1 MKAKRAGSKKTGQG
15 KPLDHNADLTHVKVL
30 GEEGELG
37 RDDLDCKADVTK
49 S

>member
-1 MKAKRAGSKKTGQG
+1 MKAKRAGSKTGQG
-15 KPLDHNADLTHVKVL
+15 KPLDHNADLTHVKGL

-37 RDDLDCKADVTK
+37 RDDLGCKADVTK